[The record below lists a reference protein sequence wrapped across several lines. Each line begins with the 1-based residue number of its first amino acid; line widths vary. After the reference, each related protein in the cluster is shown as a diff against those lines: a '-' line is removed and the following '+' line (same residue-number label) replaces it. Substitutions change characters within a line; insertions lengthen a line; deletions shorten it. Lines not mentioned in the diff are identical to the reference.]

1 MVIRTY
7 LTKNNSIVNNRS
19 YNTGKNPITELFY
32 GGTDATNT
40 FSRFIFNFD
49 VERLKTLYTGN
60 TFTDL
65 TKLTH
70 TLKLTNTGAFD
81 TGLLNGNFQEKN
93 RASSFDLILF
103 KIQQDWDEGVGYDYG
118 TSTPILGENPTSV
131 IPSNWEQAQTGV
143 FWSGGTGV
151 YSGSPSGIT
160 ITTQHFDLGN
170 ENINMDIT
178 DYINGVITG
187 NTHHGL
193 GIAFPRGTELTQT
206 SSPNYVG
213 FFTRHTQ
220 TFYEPYIETIYS
232 NHITDDRDDF
242 YLDKTNKLYLY
253 VNLLGTPTNLDSLPT
268 VSIYNNDNT
277 LLISANTVTH
287 ITKGVY
293 ATELTIYSSA
303 STINDIYTDRWSN
316 IVINGIQRPS
326 IDLSFSLKDSLGYYN
341 IGDNNMLPKEVSIIV
356 SGIKSNE
363 RIKRGDTRKVIL
375 LTKIPYTVN
384 QTQKIDSIEYRLF
397 VKEGNNEIT
406 IIDYQ
411 PVELA
416 NNHYYFLL
424 DTQSLIPN
432 TYYIEFKV
440 ETNLV
445 VKTLNNVFQFEITSQ
460 SLSRN
465 SQ

>member
-1 MVIRTY
+1 
-7 LTKNNSIVNNRS
+7 
-19 YNTGKNPITELFY
+19 
-32 GGTDATNT
+32 
-40 FSRFIFNFD
+40 
-49 VERLKTLYTGN
+49 
-60 TFTDL
+60 
-65 TKLTH
+65 
-70 TLKLTNTGAFD
+70 
-81 TGLLNGNFQEKN
+81 
-93 RASSFDLILF
+93 
-103 KIQQDWDEGVGYDYG
+103 
-118 TSTPILGENPTSV
+118 
-131 IPSNWEQAQTGV
+131 
-143 FWSGGTGV
+143 
-151 YSGSPSGIT
+151 
-160 ITTQHFDLGN
+160 
-170 ENINMDIT
+170 
-178 DYINGVITG
+178 
-187 NTHHGL
+187 
-193 GIAFPRGTELTQT
+193 
-206 SSPNYVG
+206 
-213 FFTRHTQ
+213 
-220 TFYEPYIETIYS
+220 
-232 NHITDDRDDF
+232 
-242 YLDKTNKLYLY
+242 
-253 VNLLGTPTNLDSLPT
+253 LGTPTNLDSLPT
-268 VSIYNNDNT
+268 VSIYDNNDT
-277 LLISANTVTH
+277 LLISGNTVTH

-406 IIDYQ
+406 VIDYQ